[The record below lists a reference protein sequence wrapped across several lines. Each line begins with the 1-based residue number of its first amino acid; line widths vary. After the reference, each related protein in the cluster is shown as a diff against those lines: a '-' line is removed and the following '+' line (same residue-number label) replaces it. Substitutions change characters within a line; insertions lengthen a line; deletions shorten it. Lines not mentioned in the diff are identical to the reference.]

1 MSKESIERV
10 REQTK
15 ALAAEYIEKG
25 KPYEWF
31 EALYTKAAG
40 DNDQIPWADLE
51 PNRFFVRWAGKAILL
66 GNGRNA
72 LVVGCGLGDDAKLL
86 DELGFKVTAFD
97 VSPKAIEWAKEI
109 HKDTKINF
117 YTVDLFNPPRGWRKA
132 FDFVLEVYTIQA
144 LPLDL
149 REKTIDAISSFVAKD
164 GELVVVTR
172 ARENDEDIGEL
183 PWGLSPDDLSRF
195 EQNGLEQ
202 KDLMEMFDEEEDA
215 DEPIKRFVVEYKR
228 SK

>member
-1 MSKESIERV
+1 VK
-10 REQTK
+10 K
-15 ALAAEYIEKG
+15 A
-25 KPYEWF
+25 
-31 EALYTKAAG
+31 
-40 DNDQIPWADLE
+40 
-51 PNRFFVRWAGKAILL
+51 VLL
-66 GNGRNA
+66 GNGRSA

-117 YTVDLFNPPRGWRKA
+117 YTVDLFNPPRGWKKA
-132 FDFVLEVYTIQA
+132 FDLVLEVYTVQA
-144 LPLDL
+144 LPLEL
-149 REKTIDAISSFVAKD
+149 REKAIDSISSFVAKD

-172 ARENDEDIGEL
+172 ARENDEEIGDL

-195 EQNGLEQ
+195 EQNELEQ

-228 SK
+228 N